1 MKILVTGAAGFIASQ
16 IADAFINEGHNVFV
30 LDNLSTGFE
39 HNVNK
44 KATFIK
50 KDIGDKSLSELF
62 EKEKFDVVNHHAAQM
77 DVRRSVADPA
87 FDANTNILGT
97 INLLQNCVK
106 TGVKKFMFASTGG
119 AVYGEQD
126 YFPADEKHPTSPL
139 SPYGISKLAVEKY
152 LFFYAAQY
160 KLNYTILR
168 YANIYGPRQ
177 NPFGEAGV
185 VAIFS
190 TRLLKGEQP
199 TINGS
204 GEQTRDYVFVGDVV
218 KANLLG
224 LSDDRS
230 DIYNI
235 GTGKETNVNELYGMI
250 NKIVGKG
257 QEEKHGPAAAGEQ
270 MRSVI
275 TSDKL
280 FKRFN
285 WRPATPIE
293 EGLKK
298 TVEFFNERIDQIL
311 MINETLVEKLSI
323 NDKRSVARSI
333 SIVESNNEKAAEL
346 LKEIYS
352 KVGQGYRIG
361 ITGPPGAGKS
371 TITNQLTKYF
381 RNQNKTVGIV
391 AVDPTSPYTGGALLG
406 DRVRMTEIGND
417 PGVFIRS
424 MATRGSLG
432 GLSKRTIDAADV
444 LDAAGYDYIL
454 LETVGVG
461 QSELDIAQAADTTIV
476 VLVPESGDVVQ
487 AMKAGLMEIAD
498 FFVLNKSDRPG
509 SEQAVTALRTILM
522 MRRS

>member
-1 MKILVTGAAGFIASQ
+1 LKILVTGAAGFIASQ
-16 IADAFINEGHNVFV
+16 IADAFINEGHSVFV

-224 LSDDRS
+224 LSDDKS

-257 QEEKHGPAAAGEQ
+257 QEENHGPAAAGEQ

-298 TVEFFNERIDQIL
+298 TVEFFKERIDQI
-311 MINETLVEKLSI
+311 
-323 NDKRSVARSI
+323 
-333 SIVESNNEKAAEL
+333 
-346 LKEIYS
+346 
-352 KVGQGYRIG
+352 
-361 ITGPPGAGKS
+361 
-371 TITNQLTKYF
+371 
-381 RNQNKTVGIV
+381 
-391 AVDPTSPYTGGALLG
+391 
-406 DRVRMTEIGND
+406 
-417 PGVFIRS
+417 
-424 MATRGSLG
+424 
-432 GLSKRTIDAADV
+432 
-444 LDAAGYDYIL
+444 
-454 LETVGVG
+454 
-461 QSELDIAQAADTTIV
+461 
-476 VLVPESGDVVQ
+476 
-487 AMKAGLMEIAD
+487 
-498 FFVLNKSDRPG
+498 
-509 SEQAVTALRTILM
+509 
-522 MRRS
+522 